1 MVNAIK
7 GDIPVKTEPD
17 TDGKPSH
24 ITEPSSTVKVDGAQ
38 SGASKPVTPQP
49 GAVNANVA
57 STSGS
62 ASKEHSTEPATA
74 DNAATYG
81 TRSRNR
87 SDGRRINYAE
97 DQDAMD
103 FEYSAPQKAGE
114 SKRVA
119 APAEAASTSVK
130 PNTQDITKMINVNKT
145 TSSKDTTPVA
155 VTAPA
160 TNGKKRKA
168 ATGTST
174 PPQAATVSTIP
185 NAATTTT
192 TSTRR
197 ATGSV
202 SNRPDTNI
210 MTFSTSEA
218 TLNKDGN
225 LVADD
230 GATLSV
236 NDHVYLVCEPPGDP
250 YYLCRIM
257 EFLHVKSGDKSSPV
271 EAMRVNWFYR
281 PKDVQ
286 RYNNDTRLLYGTMHS
301 DVCPITSL
309 RGKCQITHRAEI
321 TDLDEYRKGKDCFW
335 FSQIFDRFIR
345 RFYEVVP
352 TSQIINVPDKVKRA
366 LDDRWKFIAVETGR
380 VKELTSAIK
389 LCKRCSQY
397 CASHDSV
404 DCAICG
410 NSYHMACVNPPLPK
424 KPSRGFAWACGPC
437 GRAQEKRLQAR
448 HTPQLGGAEGDEEI
462 VEEEEEDPNWQDSTR
477 AATPD
482 QDEPKIDNHPGT
494 QAEIAM
500 AKMWHMRYLGIHCRV
515 EDALQ
520 YDDRAIYPRASSRL
534 GPRHQ
539 ANTNVWHG
547 RPVELVKPAEIKKKY
562 VKTTS
567 HKKDAKL
574 SEDTLAAIEADRA
587 ERAKRPK
594 WVLDEPAGYVHR
606 GEDYA
611 NDDPRNT
618 ARLMFKMP
626 AEDDAH
632 TPATN
637 EKFIDNFMER
647 AKELSSQVKVAPY
660 SVNFQDKALH
670 LLIENNYDTKAALA
684 QLAKVDRGKD
694 LKEPI
699 LTSDDLKKFEEGV
712 SKYGSEHRLVKQ
724 HMKTQL
730 PISTII
736 RFYYLWKKT
745 PRGRTIWDN
754 YGGRKGSKKKNLD
767 ASAKLHVEVAD
778 DADDSAFDSHKAA
791 THKRE
796 FQCKFCHTKHSRQWK
811 RAPGV
816 APGQLAPPEGKGSSK
831 DKTPRP
837 MLALCLRC
845 AGLWRRYAIKWED
858 IEEVAK
864 KVAASGGRA
873 WKRRIDEELLRELQA
888 ANDST
893 SLDTAEAAAV
903 QSVEAVEPPK
913 KKTKTEAAQP
923 KAKPLPP
930 VKQPTPPPPPIVPDQ
945 PRRRDLPCFVCRT
958 VDSTKST
965 PVSCT
970 HCLLTVHPHC
980 YGLASRELPSKWI
993 CDQCTN
999 DWALTV
1005 STVSWTKMLVIHF
1018 LTLHRSTSV
1027 AYVLSAPSH
1036 ARCGKRPKCHTRKR
1050 LIAIARKSAWKRTSW
1065 RLRNVHMPNV
1075 SWNSAVP

>member
-1 MVNAIK
+1 
-7 GDIPVKTEPD
+7 
-17 TDGKPSH
+17 
-24 ITEPSSTVKVDGAQ
+24 
-38 SGASKPVTPQP
+38 
-49 GAVNANVA
+49 
-57 STSGS
+57 
-62 ASKEHSTEPATA
+62 
-74 DNAATYG
+74 
-81 TRSRNR
+81 
-87 SDGRRINYAE
+87 
-97 DQDAMD
+97 
-103 FEYSAPQKAGE
+103 
-114 SKRVA
+114 
-119 APAEAASTSVK
+119 
-130 PNTQDITKMINVNKT
+130 
-145 TSSKDTTPVA
+145 
-155 VTAPA
+155 
-160 TNGKKRKA
+160 
-168 ATGTST
+168 
-174 PPQAATVSTIP
+174 
-185 NAATTTT
+185 
-192 TSTRR
+192 
-197 ATGSV
+197 
-202 SNRPDTNI
+202 
-210 MTFSTSEA
+210 MTFSVTKA
-218 TLNKDGN
+218 KLNKDGK

-230 GATLSV
+230 GATLSI

-281 PKDVQ
+281 PRDVQ
-286 RYNNDTRLLYGTMHS
+286 RYNNDTRIVYGTMHS

-309 RGKCQITHRAEI
+309 RGKCQVSHRAEI
-321 TDLDEYRKGKDCFW
+321 ADLDEYRKGKDCFW

-366 LDDRWKFIAVETGR
+366 LDDRWKYIAVETGR

-404 DCAICG
+404 DCAICS

-437 GRAQEKRLQAR
+437 GRAQEKKLQAR
-448 HTPQLGGAEGDEEI
+448 HTPQLGQGADGEEEI
-462 VEEEEEDPNWQDSTR
+462 VEEEEEDPNWQGSTR

-482 QDEPKIDNHPGT
+482 DDDDEPKVDNHPGT

-500 AKMWHMRYLGIHCRV
+500 AKMWPMRYLGIHCRV

-574 SEDTLAAIEADRA
+574 SKETLAAIEADRA

-606 GEDYA
+606 GEDYP

-626 AEDDAH
+626 PEDDEH

-637 EKFIDNFMER
+637 EKFIDHYLER
-647 AKELSSQVKVAPY
+647 AKELAPQVKVAPY

-670 LLIENNYDTKAALA
+670 LLIENNYDAKAALA

-699 LTSDDLKKFEEGV
+699 LTSEDLKKFEEGV
-712 SKYGSEHRLVKQ
+712 TKYGSEHRMVRL

-730 PISTII
+730 PTSTII

-754 YGGRKGSKKKNLD
+754 FGGRKGSKKKNLD
-767 ASAKLHVEVAD
+767 ASAKLQAEVAD
-778 DADDSAFDSHKAA
+778 DADDSAFDGHKAA
-791 THKRE
+791 AHKRE
-796 FQCKFCHTKHSRQWK
+796 FQCKFCNTRHSRQWR

-816 APGQLAPPEGKGSSK
+816 SPGQMAPPEGKGSSK

-837 MLALCLRC
+837 LLALCLRC
-845 AGLWRRYAIKWED
+845 AGLWRRYAIQWED
-858 IEEVAK
+858 VDEVAK

-888 ANDST
+888 ANELASMEPP
-893 SLDTAEAAAV
+893 EAATMQA
-903 QSVEAVEPPK
+903 VEAAEPPK
-913 KKTKTEAAQP
+913 KKTKTEPAQP
-923 KAKPLPP
+923 KAKPAPP
-930 VKQPTPPPPPIVPDQ
+930 VKQPTPPPPPIIPDQ
-945 PRRRDLPCFVCRT
+945 PKRRVLPCFVCRT
-958 VDSTKST
+958 VDSTNET
-965 PVSCT
+965 QPISCT
-970 HCLLTVHPHC
+970 HCMLTVHKHC
-980 YGLASRELPSKWI
+980 YGLADRDISSKWV

-999 DWALTV
+999 DRALTV
-1005 STVSWTKMLVIHF
+1005 STVGMTIF
-1018 LTLHRSTSV
+1018 PAAQYLTIYRSTSV
-1027 AYVLSAPSH
+1027 ASVLSAQSF
-1036 ARCGKRPKCHTRKR
+1036 ARCGKLPRSLIRKR
-1050 LIAIARKSAWKRTSW
+1050 PTETARKNAWRRISWIQQSAHTQNAKPS
-1065 RLRNVHMPNV
+1065 
-1075 SWNSAVP
+1075 SAVLLNHEKR